1 MNREYDP
8 TKPYN
13 PANKVF
19 IFFLVIL
26 IAVSIAWYMVKKAD
40 FDFENMWNQI
50 VEDFTSE
57 ETTPTNYDYDYNYSY
72 DNNLPSSLDEIFS
85 NHTNELVDL
94 ANFELDFNT
103 NFQDLDLSNNGVN
116 IKASC
121 KYYNNKCYYY
131 TIDVEGVN
139 ATIYSTT
146 EKIDHL
152 YYMNGKLF
160 IGTEEDNTITMK
172 AYNNGDYD
180 LYLYASKTLP
190 NGKDVS
196 PIMYDNKL
204 YFVYSYSN
212 EAYVDSSGRVYVYFI
227 DLTSDELEQTYLG
240 SYSQEG

>member
-19 IFFLVIL
+19 VLFLVIL
-26 IAVSIAWYMVKKAD
+26 IAVLITWYMGKKVD
-40 FDFENMWNQI
+40 FDFENMWNHI
-50 VEDFTSE
+50 IEDFTNE
-57 ETTPTNYDYDYNYSY
+57 ETTPTNYDYDYNYN
-72 DNNLPSSLDEIFS
+72 NNLPSSLDEIFS

-121 KYYNNKCYYY
+121 KYYNTKCYYY
-131 TIDVEGVN
+131 AFDVEGIN

-160 IGTEEDNTITMK
+160 IATEEDNTIKMI
-172 AYNNGDYD
+172 AYNNGGYD
-180 LYLYASKTLP
+180 LYISASKTLS

-204 YFVYSYSN
+204 
-212 EAYVDSSGRVYVYFI
+212 
-227 DLTSDELEQTYLG
+227 
-240 SYSQEG
+240 